1 MLLVEEMRRSFTL
14 EEARNEAAKREHYA
28 VNFRK
33 KVTENPS
40 PFKENQWVRL
50 KTGTLALIP
59 DGSEGVILDVLSPD
73 FKL

>member
-14 EEARNEAAKREHYA
+14 KEAKSEAAKREQYA

-40 PFKENQWVRL
+40 SFKKNQWIRL
-50 KTGTLALIP
+50 KTGTLSLIP
-59 DGSEGVILDVLSPD
+59 NGSEGVILEVLFPVH
-73 FKL
+73 